1 MTDEEAQRA
10 WLDLTRANLALTA
23 KARDYLAA
31 GLPVGEVLNALGVN
45 GRVWRTR
52 LDDLR
57 AWEAANG

>member
-10 WLDLTRANLALTA
+10 WLDLTRSNLALTA
-23 KARDYLAA
+23 RARGYLAA

-45 GRVWRTR
+45 ARTWRTR

-57 AWEAANG
+57 AWEETNG